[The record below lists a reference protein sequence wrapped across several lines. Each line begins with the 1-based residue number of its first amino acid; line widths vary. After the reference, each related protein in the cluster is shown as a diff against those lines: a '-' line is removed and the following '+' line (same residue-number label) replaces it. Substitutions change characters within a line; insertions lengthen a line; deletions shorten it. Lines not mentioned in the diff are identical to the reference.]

1 MNAMNDDASK
11 RGAPSSSGRPIIEI
25 RGVTKRFGGGEPAVD
40 SVDLEIP
47 EGELFALLG
56 PSGCGKT
63 TLLRMLAGFE
73 TPTAGEIRIDGA
85 DVAGVPPNRRP
96 VNLVFQS
103 YAVFPHMSVFDN
115 VAYGLKVTGVPA
127 AERRERV
134 REALGLVRLDG
145 LEARKPDQLSG
156 GQRQRVALARALVKR
171 PRVLL
176 LDEPLSALD
185 AKLRE
190 AMRLE
195 LVNLRIAVG
204 ITFVFVT
211 HDQDEA
217 LSMADRIAVM
227 ERGRVRQ
234 VADPATLYEYPSCR
248 FVADFIGKVNLF
260 EASVSEAGGREL
272 ALDVPGLGVL
282 RIPHPEPVQGEI
294 GVAVRPEKVRL
305 SESRPLG
312 RGVLVRG
319 DGRGLRVLR
328 KRDPPFSGDR
338 GRGPPLRYRPQ
349 HRPRTGPDRAGR
361 APLRELA
368 AGRHPRPYRVTPFRW
383 GPGED

>member
-1 MNAMNDDASK
+1 MNGAAAAGPRAS
-11 RGAPSSSGRPIIEI
+11 ARPIVEI
-25 RGVTKRFGGGEPAVD
+25 RGVTKRFGAEEPAVD

-96 VNLVFQS
+96 VNMVFQS

-227 ERGRVRQ
+227 EHGRVRQ
-234 VADPATLYEYPSCR
+234 VADPATLYEHPSCR

-260 EASVSEAGGREL
+260 EASVRDAPGGEV
-272 ALDVPGLGVL
+272 ALDVEGLGALIV
-282 RIPHPEPVQGEI
+282 PHPEPVRGEV

-305 SESRPLG
+305 GESRPNEGFAFEATVEDYAYYGSETHLFLVTAE
-312 RGVLVRG
+312 GVRFAATV
-319 DGRGLRVLR
+319 
-328 KRDPPFSGDR
+328 PNADR
-338 GRGPPLRYRPQ
+338 GPVRVERGARRFVSWRPSD
-349 HRPRTGPDRAGR
+349 T
-361 APLRELA
+361 LVLTE
-368 AGRHPRPYRVTPFRW
+368 
-383 GPGED
+383 

>member
-1 MNAMNDDASK
+1 MSAVGDEVD
-11 RGAPSSSGRPIIEI
+11 RGMGSGSTKRPIVEI
-25 RGVTKRFGGGEPAVD
+25 RGVTKRFGAGEPAVD

-73 TPTAGEIRIDGA
+73 TPTTGEIRIDGT

-96 VNLVFQS
+96 VNMVFQS

-190 AMRLE
+190 TMRLE

-227 ERGRVRQ
+227 EHGRVRQ
-234 VADPATLYEYPSCR
+234 VADPATLYEHPSCR

-260 EASVSEAGGREL
+260 EGTVRDAGDGEL
-272 ALDVPGLGVL
+272 VLDVPGLGSL
-282 RIPHPEPVQGEI
+282 RVPHPKRERGEL
-294 GVAVRPEKVRL
+294 GVAVRPEKIRLGETRPDAGFSFEATVEDFAYYGSETHLFLVTEGGVRL
-305 SESRPLG
+305 SATVPNT
-312 RGVLVRG
+312 
-319 DGRGLRVLR
+319 
-328 KRDPPFSGDR
+328 DR
-338 GRGPPLRYRPQ
+338 GPVRVERGARRFVSWRPSD
-349 HRPRTGPDRAGR
+349 T
-361 APLRELA
+361 LVLTE
-368 AGRHPRPYRVTPFRW
+368 
-383 GPGED
+383 